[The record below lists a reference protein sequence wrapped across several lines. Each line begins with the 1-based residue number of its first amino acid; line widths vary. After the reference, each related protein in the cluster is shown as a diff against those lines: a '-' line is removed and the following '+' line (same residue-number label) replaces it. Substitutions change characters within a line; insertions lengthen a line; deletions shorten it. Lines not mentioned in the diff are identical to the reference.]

1 MYIVVLV
8 WNMSWQ
14 YISTIKGSFFR
25 VDRGSFEMVRKEV
38 VKCIFFW
45 FPMSNLIL
53 WCEEITVRDHLS
65 LFGHEKA
72 RIAVTFLNYE
82 NLESGISICWI
93 QLYAGFLCAD
103 IILMLGCKDWCM

>member
-1 MYIVVLV
+1 
-8 WNMSWQ
+8 
-14 YISTIKGSFFR
+14 
-25 VDRGSFEMVRKEV
+25 MVRKEV